1 MIFKVLTSLSHVH
14 KAYILLLVDLTMVAT
29 ALVVATLLHGESPSA
44 MSGLWYAPAVLVT
57 AGVTIHFLGLNRV
70 KLNTFGIE
78 DVAKLIVVALATSL
92 IGYSL
97 SRALGSPISSEAMWP
112 GFASLFVVLSVISR
126 YSMFKLVE
134 HVYAL
139 QLPRK
144 QVLIYGAGQTGQQ
157 MAAALQT
164 DNEFKAFGFV
174 DDDPNLQRL
183 TILGLKVHSPKR
195 VAAIVR
201 QNRIDR
207 VVLAMPSASQ
217 SVRLQIGKRLT
228 ALGCEVL
235 ALPSFADIVLRGEE
249 VTAAAPIRLDTLLG
263 RDVVENE
270 LPQTE
275 STYRDRRIL
284 VTGAGGSIGGELCRQ
299 IARCRPQQLVLVD
312 HSEYALYKI
321 TNELKAQNPGLRM
334 TAVLGSIEHPELMRE
349 TLMHHQIEVVLHAA
363 AYKHVNLVETNAFEG
378 VRNNVI
384 GTRVLAEEARLA
396 RVDRFILISTDKAV
410 RPSSMMGCTKRM
422 AELVIQDLAKRSD
435 HTKFSMV
442 RFGNVLGSSGSVIPL
457 FQQQIRDF
465 GPVTVTHPDVT
476 RYFMTIDEAVR
487 LVLLAGSFSRGGD
500 VFVLDMGEPVSIYD
514 VARKMIE
521 AAGHT
526 VRDEDNPAGDI
537 AITFTGLQEGEKMH
551 EELLIGSDML
561 TTPHPKIMR
570 AQEKMLSELQIA
582 SALQD
587 LRRAIEARDE
597 EFLTSTLRRYVETE
611 DVEVAAQTLSKTP
624 ALAVVGES

>member
-1 MIFKVLTSLSHVH
+1 
-14 KAYILLLVDLTMVAT
+14 MVTT

-44 MSGLWYAPAVLVT
+44 LSGLWYAPAVLIT

-78 DVAKLIVVALATSL
+78 DVAKLIAVAVATSL

-97 SRALGSPISSEAMWP
+97 SRAFGSNTSSEAVWP
-112 GFASLFVVLSVISR
+112 SFASLFVVLSVISR

-174 DDDPNLQRL
+174 DDDPNLQKL

-195 VAAIVR
+195 VAPIVR

-235 ALPSFADIVLRGEE
+235 ALPSFADIVLRGED
-249 VTAAAPIRLDTLLG
+249 VTAAAPIQLDTLLG
-263 RDVVENE
+263 RDKVENE
-270 LPQTE
+270 LPRTE

-299 IARCRPQQLVLVD
+299 IARCRPQELVLVD

-321 TNELKAQNPGLRM
+321 ANELKVQHPGLRM
-334 TAVLGSIEHPELMRE
+334 TAVLGSIEHPELMSE
-349 TLMHHQIEVVLHAA
+349 TLMQHKIEVVLHAA

-378 VRNNVI
+378 VRNNVF
-384 GTRVLAEEARLA
+384 GTRVLAEEALLA
-396 RVDRFILISTDKAV
+396 RVDKFILISTDKAV

-457 FQQQIRDF
+457 FQKQIRDF

-526 VRDEDNPAGDI
+526 VRDEENPAGDI
-537 AITFTGLQEGEKMH
+537 AITFIGLQEGEKMH

-624 ALAVVGES
+624 TLAVVGES

>member
-44 MSGLWYAPAVLVT
+44 LSGLWYAPAVLVT

-78 DVAKLIVVALATSL
+78 DVAKLTVVALATSL

-217 SVRLQIGKRLT
+217 SVRIQIGKRLT
-228 ALGCEVL
+228 VLGCEVL

-321 TNELKAQNPGLRM
+321 TNELKAQNPELRM

-349 TLMHHQIEVVLHAA
+349 TLMQHQIEVVLHAA

-396 RVDRFILISTDKAV
+396 RVDKFILISTDKAV

-457 FQQQIRDF
+457 FQKQIRDF
-465 GPVTVTHPDVT
+465 GPVTVTHQDVT

-514 VARKMIE
+514 AARKMIE
-521 AAGHT
+521 AAGHS
-526 VRDEDNPAGDI
+526 VRDEENPAGDI

-611 DVEVAAQTLSKTP
+611 DVEVVAQTLSKTP